1 MEQQLLGTPG
11 VLLLTF
17 IGTECKSRRWK
28 HAVSAVWHCIYCAA
42 SYGNA
47 SRLQRGACH
56 QEAQTGKPP
65 FLKVV
70 STLLHL
76 FLLFFFPTLNF
87 WRERRR
93 SNNQCWNEKRKL
105 QWTRNFPSFANVWF
119 ELEIIKEKP
128 ETCSW
133 STCSRTHPRP
143 AFALW
148 KEMLMFS
155 SWSIL
160 YSFRAPVRPRWPPP
174 PPSPHWAA
182 RGGRANTQE
191 VARYALTPRH
201 TKNHA

>member
-70 STLLHL
+70 STLL
-76 FLLFFFPTLNF
+76 FFFYSTLNLT
-87 WRERRR
+87 RTKKIQQ
-93 SNNQCWNEKRKL
+93 SVLKRKGETPVNA
-105 QWTRNFPSFANVWF
+105 QFPPSFANVWVWVGNNQRKTRDLLVIDMLADASPPGF
-119 ELEIIKEKP
+119 RTLERDANAFLLEVYCIVLE
-128 ETCSW
+128 
-133 STCSRTHPRP
+133 RP
-143 AFALW
+143 
-148 KEMLMFS
+148 S
-155 SWSIL
+155 
-160 YSFRAPVRPRWPPP
+160 
-174 PPSPHWAA
+174 A
-182 RGGRANTQE
+182 RGGPPPRP
-191 VARYALTPRH
+191 RRLTELRGAGGRTH
-201 TKNHA
+201 RK